1 MIPELK
7 SALDNL
13 TPQDQRN
20 TRRVGIKLDPDGVR
34 SEVEVNLNCKFWELM
49 RKSALLLN
57 IKMSEF
63 YILTKQGALPD
74 NIYNDFM
81 KDYDLKEV

>member
-1 MIPELK
+1 
-7 SALDNL
+7 
-13 TPQDQRN
+13 
-20 TRRVGIKLDPDGVR
+20 
-34 SEVEVNLNCKFWELM
+34 M